1 MSNKQNDFIAAVL
14 YQPEASLEEL
24 YANGITPENTGIK
37 ERDDYKNIKAVQ
49 EIFTNKEG
57 KFDEKS
63 FNAFYDSALRVFNEY
78 QNEDYTKKAIELIE
92 TSPLDWTNLN
102 GKKYDAGAIVHIEHL
117 PNKYTMGLGNIWE
130 IGTPTFSDAE
140 IAQSKKVLDEN
151 GKELDYTPN
160 DKRGG
165 FFKGVLRKPMALAIW
180 EEKGTH
186 LENGIEVEHKKG
198 DLKLDD
204 EGDARYQLLGDKSS
218 AGRQMLRYWDTV
230 TVEGKWA
237 NKYDFMDSDGLR
249 KSAAGVVAKTAFQ
262 IIPYFI
268 PYVGP
273 VYKYLMAAKELS
285 TAMPIFLNSINTA
298 FGGSEDSDFGK
309 AMNSWSN
316 TMETFKPGMS
326 QYGQSKFFSFEN
338 IGNIVATT
346 VGQLY
351 QQKAIG
357 NIPKILKQTGKTA
370 KKIGRQA
377 SLAYMALTSGQDA
390 YNSFKEAGASD
401 QTAGIGALAS
411 MGALYGLMNI
421 DYFEEWLF
429 KGTWLDENRVLN
441 ETLKETLQN
450 KRNAWG
456 YIKEGGEKFTKT
468 KAQQIFNDVKGAV
481 GERWNKMFTVAG
493 TTGKTL
499 SQITGRSMNEAI
511 EETMEE
517 ISTDLVKGLFLG
529 MESLGVDMTGTND
542 LLNFDFS
549 PENLA
554 TRYGGAFVGGAIGGA
569 IFEGIDRIEHW
580 SSGSKS
586 LIDLDTKN
594 RLMWFLRNGYGK
606 QIREEID
613 RLYKK
618 GKLGNKNLSATKS
631 VKLADVTESGDGNIV
646 TAFQAGTENDNQN
659 LMVYKAMLSE
669 IDALEHFL
677 TSNNFRLSDKELLA
691 KMFRIQTDKEYRE
704 NLDKNLENPL
714 ISKIIELGLVDSVTN
729 DVQYLLSQLDDKSI
743 QIARKER
750 ELNNSIPDSTNKKS
764 IIDSNQEL
772 LNLRTEYNSIKQV
785 IDEILAGEHSDY
797 YVEYGLAL
805 ADGEFNKYFTPGDDS
820 IAYSEIANYYWLN
833 TGKQFDSLSEEEK
846 NKIRVEYDSFKSLS
860 DYSAQRQR
868 FELFRNVNQRYSDI
882 ITKSDEELKNA
893 QYDPEFSSEIYG
905 NLNERIDK
913 TNSRISEIES
923 ELEHI
928 ESEDVRNSRE
938 LELSRLKANL
948 QVYQMLSKDA
958 SLERVRIRA
967 ANIPSISK
975 YEYIQTVTNDKL
987 QKINELRE
995 QIVNQGETPD
1005 ITVIANLTSQ
1015 IEENASEIERL
1026 NGELINLREQVKAEV
1041 LGYYS
1046 DMVTQKV
1053 VKFDNDVILK
1063 TVVPYLIETKL
1074 SDKQLTQNVLNNGEI
1089 AHHIDDYRK
1098 FITNVINNPFG
1109 FNDYYNDLIERLTKE
1124 SEEFDIPESTVKT
1137 VVSKMLNGLDIE
1149 LLEFLNQIKAY
1160 KNQLPKTPL
1169 TKMVQDLHVQI
1180 AGKPLQILEMLNM
1193 EKERYVAAKRVD
1205 EYILSHSDQQAKE
1218 IDNAIKLLDLITAS
1232 VDAASN
1238 GYNHEANYFRTGDK
1252 KVKLADINDITAE
1265 IYKNEINTL
1274 KQRLE
1279 YLKNLS
1285 SRNNAAQ
1292 SKKQFD
1298 IMLNVEPKLVA
1309 SLLRRKDEINKE
1321 FGIDIEKIWND
1332 SKGDVSLDGLTLETH
1347 PAFKDA
1353 KIEFEKNVF
1362 AELNGKFSKKQIA
1375 EKIFNVFK
1383 SDPNL
1388 WTCKAGEFND
1398 SMNEFS
1404 PYVEMMYLTSFTT
1417 SNTYDFSCKWNEKV
1431 LNDKYYSEKYTP
1443 FYSQE
1448 FTVRCVWSQMK
1459 NGEVYNE
1466 LLNLLKTQVPED
1478 SDESK
1483 YLEELFTAENIVF
1496 VTGGPGTGKSS
1507 AVGLAIKLLAEAE
1520 NGKVLGIAKFEQQVG
1535 GLRENLQVH
1544 EAESI
1549 LFSDFESEILDNPI
1563 NAYDDDASRKGHVS
1577 RLNDVDLSKSLEE
1590 LENVIGPKI
1599 LIVDEF
1605 TFFTEGEIQLL
1616 SKYANKH
1623 NILVVGLGDPKQ
1635 NQVTISQSG
1644 KSAQTGFE
1652 DTVMFMTPAL
1662 TVSMRVGNAA
1672 QELNNTK
1679 LDTILSKCVDYT
1691 KDHRDVGVDKW
1702 NEGMK
1707 SEGIIPKSF
1716 EFAYSDDSDGFFGT
1730 VFQTHTLDSKLDTVK
1745 NWIQK
1750 LKASGKTVALITDD
1764 EDFNSLESS
1773 VDKII
1778 DPFNVQGAE
1787 FDYVIIAKKGW
1798 ETTKL
1803 GDSNNEFLFLRDL
1816 LTMTSRAKIGS
1827 VILADEKQTPFKDL
1841 VSITS
1846 APKPGGKIIVNS
1858 ETDSRFIEI
1867 KQKYNDYIKG
1877 IYAKYVNE
1885 LETSDDKFGEDVTPT
1900 SDDQTEEVL
1909 PMNDDDASEV
1919 PPTEDV
1925 GLQTV
1930 LDAYENELTD
1940 ESVKYVRKSDYKKYQ
1955 DRKAELAE
1963 GGFAHADTDQFVTYL
1978 YDGTIDLFKKGS
1990 LLEGLSIDFE
2000 DESGKEFLQS
2010 YREYLQAVSSIIM
2023 YRPKDA
2029 QLTKAIEFANSKLDS
2044 SELFITEYLGK
2055 VEEVLRNIDDTG
2067 YFYVTELDTDKQL
2080 VYYVTEDLY
2089 LPLNVIDKMT
2099 PGLYKN
2105 IKFGESIGVI
2115 GLSSNGTLH
2124 NDIKETNSNHVYQS
2138 SQGGIFAPDDNT
2150 RRELR
2155 NDNEDFNL
2163 ANVGKSAIYVTYKPW
2178 LTPNEVF
2185 RFNVNEI
2192 GIRDYTIS
2200 HQHEVKLIDIQ
2211 KRIDFQTFIELS
2223 KHRKFVLR
2231 GAQYLDPNSD
2241 ADTDKSADIDKS
2253 IDFLGKFL
2261 NLSNSD
2267 LSLLRN
2273 KPADINSEEYKKW
2286 TEAAYGSTQ
2295 ILTNQSLNH
2304 LISVLINYYLLQNNE
2319 NSDKVLSN
2327 ILDYIK
2333 SVGGYVSKTNLHKYN
2348 TKGFSIRLYKNADGR
2363 PNHSYYDDFFFE
2375 HLGSG
2380 EYSVVKNTWDD
2391 DIKDGEYYN
2400 VNKDNSNFNLNLDI
2414 NSPIDFFIQALNTVY
2429 KTYSDNNDKPRLVE
2443 LTDEITQ
2450 ESFTKNLAEHNF
2462 SIILGT
2468 KSDTYESELIIG
2480 ELPFGNKV
2488 STAVWPMIDFDVVG
2502 ELLKGID
2509 LNNTTDLENYFKN
2522 DSMFKNNFYVSMKG
2536 GEYYSVENGMNN
2548 FKVSA
2553 HKKLSLSKNISSDY
2567 VKFIAPLFRVNDYD
2581 IITDESER
2589 SKFKYLDLEVEKI
2602 KESVNTEP
2610 TLYTSS
2616 AFKITGNSKTIKIDN
2631 GVTSM
2636 LATVV
2641 AMTDSE
2647 MWIDCPLFK
2656 QPMPIKGE
2664 WKRKVPK
2671 PIMNREFAFKV
2682 DDLYFFKESNGLF
2695 VSSDSTSGIKNNWVP
2710 LNGGLFNLD
2719 TDAFIGE
2726 KDLPIQVSRFG
2737 LHVSDNLKI
2746 DQNGNVID
2754 GEITIDS
2761 RFAPLMISGLGT
2773 YKSIKV
2779 TKLNFVTGQVTLKAD
2794 GELVERFVIDLVS
2807 DLKQFFGLTDSHFT
2821 KSNAFTDIELFK
2833 NKAKRLLSTH
2843 VLSEYSDL
2851 IMSLIGE
2858 DIDSSLLQI
2867 NQFLNDIRLEVG
2879 AEYSMIW
2886 DKNKVKIGKIDTYE
2900 TIVAKLLNQQK
2911 TIFKSITVTN
2921 TDGDINICDLIE
2933 FSVTLSNDSVQ
2944 TGFVTRKN
2952 GQWELKL
2959 QIESESADVN
2969 IETLIFETLN
2979 PETDGLLISQLM
2991 QIINEIK
2998 ETGTSDTY
3006 NDSVDMLLNDQRL
3019 DSIMDAIDQLLM
3031 RDDNCNIIK

>member
-14 YQPEASLEEL
+14 YNQDASLEEL

-37 ERDDYKNIKAVQ
+37 ERDEYKNIKAVQ
-49 EIFTNKEG
+49 EAFSDKEG

-78 QNEDYTKKAIELIE
+78 QNEDFTEKAIELIE

-102 GKKYDAGAIVHIEHL
+102 GKRYDTDAIVHLEHL

-140 IAQSKKVLDEN
+140 IAQTKNVLDEN

-180 EEKGTH
+180 EEDGTH
-186 LENGIEVEHKKG
+186 LENGVEVSHKKG

-218 AGRQMLRYWDTV
+218 AGRQMLRYWDTI

-262 IIPYFI
+262 IAPYFI

-285 TAMPIFLNSINTA
+285 TAMPMFLNSINTA
-298 FGGSEDSDFGK
+298 FGGSDDNEFGK
-309 AMNSWSN
+309 TMNTWSN
-316 TMETFKPGMS
+316 KMESFKPGMS

-338 IGNIVATT
+338 IGNIIATS

-370 KKIGRQA
+370 KIVGKQA

-401 QTAGIGALAS
+401 QAAGIGALAS

-421 DYFEEWLF
+421 GYFEEWLF

-456 YIKEGGEKFTKT
+456 YIKEGTENLTKT
-468 KAQQIFNDVKGAV
+468 EAQKIFNDVKGAV

-493 TTGKTL
+493 TTGRTL
-499 SQITGRSMNEAI
+499 SQVAGRSMNEAI

-517 ISTDLVKGLFLG
+517 VSTDMVKGLFLG
-529 MESLGVDMTGTND
+529 MESLGVDMTGTD
-542 LLNFDFS
+542 ELLNFDFS

-569 IFEGIDRIEHW
+569 IFEGVDRIEHW

-606 QIREEID
+606 QIREELD

-618 GKLGNKNLSATKS
+618 GKLGNKNLSATKL
-631 VKLADVTESGDGNIV
+631 VKLEDVTDSGDGNLV
-646 TAFQAGTENDNQN
+646 TAFQAGTEKDNQN

-669 IDALEHFL
+669 INALEHFL
-677 TSNNFRLSDKELLA
+677 TSHNFRLDNKELLA
-691 KMFRIQTDKEYRE
+691 KMFRMQTDKEYKE
-704 NLDKNLENPL
+704 NADKNLENPL
-714 ISKIIELGLVDSVTN
+714 ITKIIELGLVDSVTN
-729 DVQYLLSQLDDKSI
+729 DVQYLLTQLDNKSI
-743 QIARKER
+743 QIARKQK
-750 ELNNSIPDSTNKKS
+750 ELNDSVPDGANKE
-764 IIDSNQEL
+764 ILINANQEL
-772 LNLRTEYNSIKQV
+772 INLRAEYNSIKQV

-805 ADGEFNKYFTPGDDS
+805 ADKEFNKYFTPGDES
-820 IAYSEIANYYWLN
+820 IAYSEIANYYWLS
-833 TGKQFDSLSEEEK
+833 TGKQFNNLSEEEK
-846 NKIRVEYDSFKSLS
+846 NKVKVEYDSFKSLS
-860 DYSAQRQR
+860 GYSAQRQR

-882 ITKSDEELKNA
+882 IIKSDEELKHA

-905 NLNERIDK
+905 NLDERITK
-913 TNSRISEIES
+913 ANSRISEIES

-928 ESEDVRNSRE
+928 ENEDVRVSRE
-938 LELSRLKANL
+938 IELDRLKRNL
-948 QVYQMLSKDA
+948 QIYQMLSKNA
-958 SLERVRIRA
+958 SLERVRIQA
-967 ANIPSISK
+967 ANVPSISQ
-975 YEYIQTVTNDKL
+975 YEHYQTVINNKL
-987 QKINELRE
+987 QKINELNK
-995 QIVNQGETPD
+995 QLANQGETPD

-1015 IEENASEIERL
+1015 IEENNAEIERL
-1026 NGELINLREQVKAEV
+1026 SGELINLRDKVKAEV

-1063 TVVPYLIETKL
+1063 TVVPYLIETKI
-1074 SDKQLTQNVLNNGEI
+1074 SDKQLMQNVLNNGEI

-1098 FITNVINNPFG
+1098 FITNVINNPFD
-1109 FNDYYNDLIERLTKE
+1109 FDSYYNDLITKLTKE

-1137 VVSKMLNGLDIE
+1137 VVSKMLNGLDAE
-1149 LLEFLNQIKAY
+1149 LSELLNQIKFY
-1160 KNQLPKTPL
+1160 KDQLPKTPL
-1169 TKMVQDLHVQI
+1169 NKMVQDLHVQI
-1180 AGKPLQILEMLNM
+1180 AGRPLHILEMLNM
-1193 EKERYVAAKRVD
+1193 ESERYLSKKRVD
-1205 EYILSHSDQQAKE
+1205 EYVLSHGDQQAKE
-1218 IDNAIKLLDLITAS
+1218 IDNALKLLNLITAT

-1238 GYNHEANYFRTGDK
+1238 GYNTEANNFRKGDQ

-1279 YLKNLS
+1279 YLKDLS
-1285 SRNNAAQ
+1285 SKNNAAQ

-1298 IMLNVEPKLVA
+1298 IMLNVEPKLIA
-1309 SLLRRKDEINKE
+1309 SILKRKDEINKE
-1321 FGIDIEKIWND
+1321 FGINIEKTWND

-1362 AELNGKFSKKQIA
+1362 SEINGKFDKKQIA

-1383 SDPNL
+1383 TDSNL

-1404 PYVEMMYLTSFTT
+1404 PYVEMLYLASFVT

-1431 LNDKYYSEKYTP
+1431 LQNETYSKYTP

-1448 FTVRCVWSQMK
+1448 FTIRCVWAQMK

-1466 LLNLLKTQVPED
+1466 LLNLLKTQVPK
-1478 SDESK
+1478 DEGEST
-1483 YLEELFTAENIVF
+1483 YLAEMFAAKNIIF

-1507 AVGLAIKLLAEAE
+1507 AVGLAVKLLAEVE
-1520 NGKVLGIAKFEQQVG
+1520 NGKVLGIAKFEQQVE
-1535 GLRENLQVH
+1535 GLRNNLQIH
-1544 EAESI
+1544 ENESI
-1549 LFSDFESEILDNPI
+1549 LFSDFESKIIDSPIDLYDN
-1563 NAYDDDASRKGHVS
+1563 DVKRLGHIS
-1577 RLNDVDLSKSLEE
+1577 RLNSVNLSQTLEE
-1590 LENVIGPKI
+1590 FDSINGPKI

-1616 SKYANKH
+1616 SKYAEKH
-1623 NILVVGLGDPKQ
+1623 NILIVGLGDPKQ
-1635 NQVTISQSG
+1635 NQVTITQSG

-1662 TVSMRVGNAA
+1662 TVSMRVSNAA

-1691 KDHRDVGVDKW
+1691 KNHREVGIDEW

-1716 EFAYSDDSDGFFGT
+1716 EFTYSDDSDGFFGT
-1730 VFQTHTLDSKLDTVK
+1730 VYQTHNSESKLDIVK

-1764 EDFNSLESS
+1764 KDFDSLENV

-1787 FDYVIIAKKGW
+1787 FDYVVVAKKGW

-1816 LTMTSRAKIGS
+1816 LTMTSRAKVGS

-1841 VSITS
+1841 VAITS
-1846 APKPGGKIIVNS
+1846 SQSPAGKMIVNS
-1858 ETDSRFIEI
+1858 ETDARFIEI

-1885 LETSDDKFGEDVTPT
+1885 SETSDDKSGEDVHST
-1900 SDDQTEEVL
+1900 SDDQTGEVL
-1909 PMNDDDASEV
+1909 QMNDDNASEA

-1925 GLQTV
+1925 DLQTV

-1940 ESVKYVRKSDYKKYQ
+1940 ETKKYIRKSDYQKYQ
-1955 DRKAELAE
+1955 DRKAELSD
-1963 GGFAHADTDQFVTYL
+1963 GGYAHADTDQFVTYL
-1978 YDGTIDLFKKGS
+1978 HDGTIDLFKKGS
-1990 LLEGLSIDFE
+1990 LLESLPIDFE
-2000 DESGKEFLQS
+2000 DASGKEFLQS

-2055 VEEVLRNIDDTG
+2055 VENVLRNLDEIG

-2080 VYYVTEDLY
+2080 VYYVTDDLY
-2089 LPLNVIDKMT
+2089 LPLNVVDKMT
-2099 PGLYKN
+2099 PGLYKD
-2105 IKFGESIGVI
+2105 IKFAESIGVI
-2115 GLSSNGTLH
+2115 GLSSNGNLH
-2124 NDIKETNSNHVYQS
+2124 TNIKETNNGHVYQS

-2155 NDNEDFNL
+2155 NDDEDFNL
-2163 ANVGKSAIYVTYKPW
+2163 ANIGKSAIYVTYKPW
-2178 LTPNEVF
+2178 LTPEEVF
-2185 RFNVNEI
+2185 KFNVNSN
-2192 GIRDYTIS
+2192 GIRDYTIR

-2211 KRIDFQTFIELS
+2211 KRIDFKTFIELS

-2327 ILDYIK
+2327 ILDYVK
-2333 SVGGYVSKTNLHKYN
+2333 SIGGYVSKTNLHKYN
-2348 TKGFSIRLYKNADGR
+2348 TKGFSIRLYKNADDR

-2375 HLGSG
+2375 HLGDG

-2400 VNKDNSNFNLNLDI
+2400 VNKDGGNFNLNLDI
-2414 NSPIDFFIQALNTVY
+2414 DSPIDFFIQALNTVY
-2429 KTYSDNNDKPRLVE
+2429 KTYSDSDNKPRLVE

-2468 KSDTYESELIIG
+2468 KSDTYKSELIVG
-2480 ELPFGNKV
+2480 ELPFGDKI

-2509 LNNTTDLENYFKN
+2509 LNNTTDLENYFKR

-2536 GEYYSVENGMNN
+2536 GEYYSLENGLNN
-2548 FKVSA
+2548 FNISA
-2553 HKKLSLSKNISSDY
+2553 HKKLFLSENISSDY
-2567 VKFIAPLFRVNDYD
+2567 VRFIAPLFRINDYN
-2581 IITDESER
+2581 IITDESEVL
-2589 SKFKYLDLEVEKI
+2589 KFKYLDLGVEKS
-2602 KESVNTEP
+2602 KETIVTEP
-2610 TLYTSS
+2610 ILYNSS
-2616 AFKITGNSKTIKIDN
+2616 AFKIVGDSKSIKVDT

-2636 LATVV
+2636 LAKVV

-2656 QPMPIKGE
+2656 TPISIKGE
-2664 WKRKVPK
+2664 WKEKVPK

-2682 DDLYFFKESNGLF
+2682 DELYFFKQGRGLF
-2695 VSSDSTSGIKNNWVP
+2695 ISSDSTSGTKSNWIS
-2710 LNGGLFNLD
+2710 LNGGLLNINNND
-2719 TDAFIGE
+2719 FING
-2726 KDLPIQVSRFG
+2726 KDLPMQLERAG

-2754 GEITIDS
+2754 GEISINKNFAQTIIPGLDS
-2761 RFAPLMISGLGT
+2761 
-2773 YKSIKV
+2773 YQSIKV
-2779 TKLNFVTGQVTLKAD
+2779 SKLNFTNSQLTLNVD
-2794 GELVERFVIDLVS
+2794 GEIIERFVIDIVS
-2807 DLKQFFGLTDSHFT
+2807 DLKLLFGLTDSNFVQ
-2821 KSNAFTDIELFK
+2821 SNAFTDIELFK
-2833 NKAKRLLSTH
+2833 SKAKNLLSKH
-2843 VLSEYSDL
+2843 VLSEYSNQ
-2851 IMSLIGE
+2851 IMSLIGN

-2886 DKNKVKIGKIDTYE
+2886 NKNKVRINKTE
-2900 TIVAKLLNQQK
+2900 THETTVAKALNQGNKSFK
-2911 TIFKSITVTN
+2911 TINIISFN
-2921 TDGDINICDLIE
+2921 GDLNICDLIE
-2933 FSVTLSNDSVQ
+2933 FSVTLSDDSTQ
-2944 TGFVTRKN
+2944 AGFLTRKN
-2952 GQWELKL
+2952 GDWELRL
-2959 QIESESADVN
+2959 QVEPMTVDMDV
-2969 IETLIFETLN
+2969 ETLIFDTLD
-2979 PETDGLLISQLM
+2979 PESDGLLISELLK
-2991 QIINEIK
+2991 IVKEIK

-3006 NDSVDMLLNDQRL
+3006 NDSVDILLNDQRL

-3031 RDDNCNIIK
+3031 RNEDCNIIK

>member
-14 YQPEASLEEL
+14 YNQDASLEEL

-37 ERDDYKNIKAVQ
+37 ERDEYKNIKAVQ
-49 EIFTNKEG
+49 EAFSDKEG

-78 QNEDYTKKAIELIE
+78 QNEDFTEKAIDLIE

-102 GKKYDAGAIVHIEHL
+102 GKRYDTDAIVHLEHL

-180 EEKGTH
+180 EEDGTH
-186 LENGIEVEHKKG
+186 LENGVEVEHKKG
-198 DLKLDD
+198 DLRLDS

-249 KSAAGVVAKTAFQ
+249 KSTAGVIAKTAFQ
-262 IIPYFI
+262 IAPYFI
-268 PYVGP
+268 PYVGS

-285 TAMPIFLNSINTA
+285 TAMPMFLNSINTA

-338 IGNIVATT
+338 IGNIVATS

-351 QQKAIG
+351 QQRAIG

-370 KKIGRQA
+370 KTIGKQA

-401 QTAGIGALAS
+401 QAAGIGALAS

-421 DYFEEWLF
+421 GYFEEWLF

-456 YIKEGGEKFTKT
+456 YIKEGGEKLTKT

-499 SQITGRSMNEAI
+499 SQITGRSLNEAI

-517 ISTDLVKGLFLG
+517 VSTDLVKGLFLG
-529 MESLGVDMTGTND
+529 MESLGVDMTGTD
-542 LLNFDFS
+542 ELLNFDFS

-569 IFEGIDRIEHW
+569 IFEGVDRIEHW

-606 QIREEID
+606 QLREELD

-631 VKLADVTESGDGNIV
+631 AKLTDVTGSGDGNIV
-646 TAFQAGTENDNQN
+646 TVFQAGTEKDNQN

-677 TSNNFRLSDKELLA
+677 TSNNFRLSNKELLA

-714 ISKIIELGLVDSVTN
+714 ITKIIELGLVDSVTN
-729 DVQYLLSQLDDKSI
+729 DVQYLLTQLDDKSI

-750 ELNNSIPDSTNKKS
+750 ELNNSIPDGANKKS
-764 IIDSNQEL
+764 LIDSNQEL
-772 LNLRTEYNSIKQV
+772 LNLRAEYNAIKQV

-797 YVEYGLAL
+797 YVEYGLTL

-833 TGKQFDSLSEEEK
+833 TGKQFNNLSEEEK
-846 NKIRVEYDSFKSLS
+846 NKVKVEYDSFKSLS
-860 DYSAQRQR
+860 GYSAQRRR

-905 NLNERIDK
+905 DLNERIDK

-923 ELEHI
+923 ELEHV
-928 ESEDVRNSRE
+928 ENEDIRNSRE
-938 LELSRLKANL
+938 LELSRLRSNI
-948 QVYQMLSKDA
+948 QVYQMLSKNA
-958 SLERVRIRA
+958 SLERIRIRA
-967 ANIPSISK
+967 ANVPSISK
-975 YEYIQTVTNDKL
+975 YEHNQAVINDKL

-995 QIVNQGETPD
+995 QIANQGETPD

-1015 IEENASEIERL
+1015 IEENTAEIERL

-1063 TVVPYLIETKL
+1063 TVIPYLIETKI
-1074 SDKQLTQNVLNNGEI
+1074 SDKQLMQNVLNNGEI

-1109 FNDYYNDLIERLTKE
+1109 FDDYYNDLIERLTKE
-1124 SEEFDIPESTVKT
+1124 SEEFDIPEATVKT

-1149 LLEFLNQIKAY
+1149 LSEFLNQIKAY
-1160 KNQLPKTPL
+1160 KDQLPKTPL

-1193 EKERYVAAKRVD
+1193 EKERYIAAKRVD
-1205 EYILSHSDQQAKE
+1205 EYVLSHGDQQAKE
-1218 IDNAIKLLDLITAS
+1218 IDNALKLLNLITAT

-1238 GYNHEANYFRTGDK
+1238 GYNTEANNFRTGDK

-1279 YLKNLS
+1279 YLKDLS
-1285 SRNNAAQ
+1285 SKNNAAQ

-1309 SLLRRKDEINKE
+1309 SILRKKDEINKE

-1332 SKGDVSLDGLTLETH
+1332 SKGVVNLDGLTLETH

-1404 PYVEMMYLTSFTT
+1404 PYVEMMYLTSFIT

-1448 FTVRCVWSQMK
+1448 FTVRCVWAQMK
-1459 NGEVYNE
+1459 NREVCNE
-1466 LLNLLKTQVPED
+1466 LLNLLKTQVPKD

-1544 EAESI
+1544 ETESI
-1549 LFSDFESEILDNPI
+1549 LFSDFESKILDNPI

-1577 RLNDVDLSKSLEE
+1577 KLNDVNLSKFLEE
-1590 LENVIGPKI
+1590 LESVIGPKI

-1773 VDKII
+1773 IDKII

-1787 FDYVIIAKKGW
+1787 FDYVIVAKKGW

-1816 LTMTSRAKIGS
+1816 LTMTSRAKVGS

-1877 IYAKYVNE
+1877 IYAKYVGE
-1885 LETSDDKFGEDVTPT
+1885 SEPVDDKSGEDAPPI
-1900 SDDQTEEVL
+1900 SDDQTGEVL
-1909 PMNDDDASEV
+1909 PMNDDNASEV
-1919 PPTEDV
+1919 SPTEDV
-1925 GLQTV
+1925 DLQTV

-1940 ESVKYVRKSDYKKYQ
+1940 ETIKYIRKSDYKKYQ
-1955 DRKAELAE
+1955 DRKAESAE

-1990 LLEGLSIDFE
+1990 LLDGLSIDFE

-2010 YREYLQAVSSIIM
+2010 YKEYLQVVSSIIM

-2055 VEEVLRNIDDTG
+2055 VEEVLRNLDDVG
-2067 YFYVTELDTDKQL
+2067 YFYVTELDTDRQL
-2080 VYYVTEDLY
+2080 VYYVTDNLY
-2089 LPLNVIDKMT
+2089 LPLNVVDKMT

-2105 IKFGESIGVI
+2105 IQFNESIGVI

-2124 NDIKETNSNHVYQS
+2124 NNIKETNSNHVYQS

-2163 ANVGKSAIYVTYKPW
+2163 TNIGKSAIYVTYKPW
-2178 LTPNEVF
+2178 LTPDEVF
-2185 RFNVNEI
+2185 RFNINEV

-2200 HQHEVKLIDIQ
+2200 HQREVKLVDIQ
-2211 KRIDFQTFIELS
+2211 KRIDFKTFIELC
-2223 KHRKFVLR
+2223 KHRRFVLR
-2231 GAQYLDPNSD
+2231 GTQYLDPNSN
-2241 ADTDKSADIDKS
+2241 ADTDKSAAIDKS
-2253 IDFLGKFL
+2253 IDLLGQFL
-2261 NLSNSD
+2261 NLRESD

-2273 KPADINSEEYKKW
+2273 KPANTDSEEYKKW
-2286 TEAAYGSTQ
+2286 VESAYGSTQ

-2304 LISVLINYYLLQNNE
+2304 LISVLINYYLSQNTE
-2319 NSDKVLSN
+2319 DSDKVLNN
-2327 ILDYIK
+2327 ILDHIK
-2333 SVGGYVSKTNLHKYN
+2333 SIGGYRSNTNPHKYN
-2348 TKGFSIRLYKNADGR
+2348 TKGFSIRLYKSVDDR
-2363 PNHSYYDDFFFE
+2363 PDHSYYDDFFFE
-2375 HLGSG
+2375 HRGEG
-2380 EYSVVKNTWDD
+2380 EYLVSKNTWDD
-2391 DIKDGEYYN
+2391 DIKDGEYYE
-2400 VNKDNSNFNLNLDI
+2400 VGQFTLKLDI
-2414 NSPIDFFIQALNTVY
+2414 DSPSDFFIQALNTVY
-2429 KTYSDNNDKPRLVE
+2429 RTYSDSDNKPRLVE
-2443 LTDEITQ
+2443 LVDEINS
-2450 ESFTKNLAEHNF
+2450 ESFAKNLSEHNF

-2468 KSDTYESELIIG
+2468 KSDTYEDVLTAG

-2502 ELLKGID
+2502 ELLKEVNLD
-2509 LNNTTDLENYFKN
+2509 DTTKLENYFKN

-2536 GEYYSVENGMNN
+2536 GEYYSIENGMNN

-2553 HKKLSLSKNISSDY
+2553 HKKLHLSENVSSDY
-2567 VKFIAPLFRVNDYD
+2567 VKFIAPLFRVNDYN

-2589 SKFKYLDLEVEKI
+2589 TKFKYLDLDVEKVEGPVI
-2602 KESVNTEP
+2602 TEP
-2610 TLYTSS
+2610 ILYTSS
-2616 AFKITGNSKTIKIDN
+2616 AFKITGDSKSIKVDN

-2647 MWIDCPLFK
+2647 MWIDCSLFRS
-2656 QPMPIKGE
+2656 PVSIKGE
-2664 WKRKVPK
+2664 WKGKVPK
-2671 PIMNREFAFKV
+2671 PIMNREFAFKT
-2682 DDLYFFKESNGLF
+2682 DSFYFFKESKDLF
-2695 VSSDSTSGIKNNWVP
+2695 VSFDTSLPKEQARGNWVS
-2710 LNGGLFNLD
+2710 LNGGLFNIN
-2719 TDAFIGE
+2719 TGSFIDG

-2754 GEITIDS
+2754 GEILINNKIAQ
-2761 RFAPLMISGLGT
+2761 FIIPGLNS

-2779 TKLNFVTGQVTLKAD
+2779 TKLDFSNSQLTLNVD
-2794 GELVERFVIDLVS
+2794 GEIIERFVIDIVS
-2807 DLKQFFGLTDSHFT
+2807 DLKQFFGLIDSHFI
-2821 KSNAFTDIELFK
+2821 KSNAFADIDLFK
-2833 NKAKRLLSTH
+2833 TKTQRLLSTH
-2843 VLSEYSDL
+2843 VLNEYSNS
-2851 IMSLIGE
+2851 IISLIGE

-2867 NQFLNDIRLEVG
+2867 NQFLNDIRFEVG
-2879 AEYSMIW
+2879 TEYSMIW
-2886 DKNKVKIGKIDTYE
+2886 DKNKVKIGKTDTYE
-2900 TIVAKLLNQQK
+2900 TVVAKLLNQQK
-2911 TIFKSITVTN
+2911 TTFKSITVTN
-2921 TDGDINICDLIE
+2921 ADGDINICDLIE
-2933 FSVTLSNDSVQ
+2933 FSVTLSNDSIQ

-2952 GQWELKL
+2952 EEWELKL
-2959 QIESESADVN
+2959 QMESEGIDMS
-2969 IETLIFETLN
+2969 IETLIFDTLN
-2979 PETDGLLISQLM
+2979 SETDGLLISQLM
-2991 QIINEIK
+2991 QIVNEIR

-3006 NDSVDMLLNDQRL
+3006 NDSVDVLLNDQRL